1 MTFTHCIIARFHQ
14 LQLYESYTWHFE
26 NLRVKAL
33 TQALLDGN
41 IGYIRLICTFSFVW
55 EKNVSLFLCKSFV
68 SKIPASYALHGNWIS
83 YECKHK
89 FP

>member
-1 MTFTHCIIARFHQ
+1 MVSSLLSIFFPALFSWAKRN
-14 LQLYESYTWHFE
+14 E
-26 NLRVKAL
+26 RVKAL

-55 EKNVSLFLCKSFV
+55 EKNVSLFLCKRFV
-68 SKIPASYALHGNWIS
+68 SNTPASYELHGNWIS